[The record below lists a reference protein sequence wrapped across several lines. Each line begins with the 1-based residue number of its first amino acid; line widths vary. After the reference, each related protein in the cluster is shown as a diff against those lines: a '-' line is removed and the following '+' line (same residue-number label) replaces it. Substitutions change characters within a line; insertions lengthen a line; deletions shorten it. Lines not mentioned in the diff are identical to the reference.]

1 MLLSIYSSSINV
13 RIEISADQFKRL
25 RDPQISED
33 EIRKIAIKCDVDT
46 SILINYAKDLKHT
59 AKEVIE
65 IDASCDYTDHFS

>member
-1 MLLSIYSSSINV
+1 MFLTLHSSSDIL

-25 RDPQISED
+25 RDPQID
-33 EIRKIAIKCDVDT
+33 ENEISKIAVTCGVE
-46 SILINYAKDLKHT
+46 SAILIDYAKDLKHT